1 LGSKDS
7 GDTILDIFQLTY
19 EGLAKPIILY
29 VDEYTYESLWA
40 PAGLSCA
47 APIPLGQP

>member
-19 EGLAKPIILY
+19 EGLAKPITLY
-29 VDEYTYESLWA
+29 VDEYIYESLWA
-40 PAGLSCA
+40 PVGLSCA